1 MSNTLTANQQAWVD
15 ALRSGQYKQTK
26 YRLQDES
33 GYCCLGVACR
43 IADKAG
49 VPTDKRDDG
58 TILGGSLIYQ
68 PDVKAWLGLIDD
80 SGAYITK
87 DGDGRLTVLND
98 CLGKTFSEIA
108 DIIEANAG
116 SLFND

>member
-1 MSNTLTANQQAWVD
+1 MSKKLTANQQAWVD
-15 ALRSGQYKQTK
+15 ALRSGEYKQTE
-26 YRLQDES
+26 YSLQDES

-49 VPTDKRDDG
+49 VPTNKGDNG
-58 TILGGSLIYQ
+58 TILGGSLTYQ

-87 DGDGRLTVLND
+87 DGDGKILSVN
-98 CLGKTFSEIA
+98 KIK
-108 DIIEANAG
+108 
-116 SLFND
+116 